1 MDSAKVLTLDKLPDF
16 IEYFLSSKY
25 VAHWLGVRIPQI
37 DEIREFALENF
48 MDIDLKFM
56 RLLFAEY
63 QLKDIE
69 NNFDDR
75 LKVEDVSSFIT
86 FVLDYFDDLEDFFA
100 EKGWFF
106 YLELIF
112 QLPFVKNS
120 PFSKIEKEKFLSA
133 EKAGYYATFRQNY
146 TGSFVI
152 TKNLEDIIEMFDEN
166 QCFVSFFFD
175 DTVDFE
181 FYLVF
186 PKFLKN
192 YWVAVI
198 EKVITLSGYSIP
210 FEISDC

>member
-1 MDSAKVLTLDKLPDF
+1 MDSTKVLTLDKLPDF

-25 VAHWLGVRIPQI
+25 VAHWLGVRVPQI
-37 DEIREFALENF
+37 DEIREFALENYI
-48 MDIDLKFM
+48 DIDLKFM

-69 NNFDDR
+69 SNFDDR
-75 LKVEDVSSFIT
+75 LKVEDVSDFIT
-86 FVLDYFDDLEDFFA
+86 FVLDYFEDLEDFFA
-100 EKGWFF
+100 DREEFF

-112 QLPFVKNS
+112 QLPFIKNS

-133 EKAGYYATFRQNY
+133 EKAGYYSTFRQNY
-146 TGSFVI
+146 TGRFLI
-152 TKNLEDIIEMFDEN
+152 TRNLEDIISIFDEN
-166 QCFVSFFFD
+166 QCFVNFFLD
-175 DTVDFE
+175 DTVELE

-186 PKFLKN
+186 PKFLKS

-198 EKVITLSGYSIP
+198 EKNTTLSGYLIP

>member
-1 MDSAKVLTLDKLPDF
+1 VDSTKVLTIDKLPKF

-25 VAHWLGVRIPQI
+25 VAHWLGVRVSQI
-37 DEIREFALENF
+37 DEIREFALENY
-48 MDIDLKFM
+48 MDIDLKFI

-75 LKVEDVSSFIT
+75 LKVEDVANFVT
-86 FVLDYFDDLEDFFA
+86 FVLDYFEDLEDFFA
-100 EKGWFF
+100 EREEVF
-106 YLELIF
+106 YLELVF
-112 QLPFVKNS
+112 QLPFINNS
-120 PFSKIEKEKFLSA
+120 SFPKIEKERFLSG
-133 EKAGYYATFRQNY
+133 EKALYYASFRQSY

-152 TKNLEDIIEMFDEN
+152 TRNLEDIISIFDDD
-166 QCFVSFFFD
+166 QCFVSFYLD

-186 PKFLKN
+186 PKILKS

-198 EKVITLSGYSIP
+198 EKVTTLSGYLVP
-210 FEISDC
+210 FEISNC